1 MTILARRGPKTRE
14 EFDEAEEFFH
24 QAVTAQAKLGV
35 ERPLLAFVMHAF
47 EILVLPVTRLSLA
60 EAGSRYRQQ

>member
-1 MTILARRGPKTRE
+1 MAQKLGKNA
-14 EFDEAEEFFH
+14 DEAEEFFH

-35 ERPLLAFVMHAF
+35 ERSLLAFVMHAF

>member
-1 MTILARRGPKTRE
+1 MIILARRGPKTRE
-14 EFDEAEEFFH
+14 ERRRGWRVLPSGRD
-24 QAVTAQAKLGV
+24 AQAKLGV